1 MKVQSEK
8 KMLPAPHKNVEYW
21 KRVKSNKGR
30 ERGGRREN
38 RTRLFLPV
46 KKKRTQNKNHSSKTI
61 IFHYEIG
68 T

>member
-1 MKVQSEK
+1 MKVQNEK

-46 KKKRTQNKNHSSKTI
+46 KKKENPKQESFIKDHHI
-61 IFHYEIG
+61 PL
-68 T
+68 